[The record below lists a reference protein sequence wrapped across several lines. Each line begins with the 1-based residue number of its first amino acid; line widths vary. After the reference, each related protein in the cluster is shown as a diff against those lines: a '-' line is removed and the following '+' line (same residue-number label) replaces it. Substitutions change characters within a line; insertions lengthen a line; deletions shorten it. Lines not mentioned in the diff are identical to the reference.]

1 MTITPENIIFILKRS
16 LLEYSL
22 RHRIEN
28 IVYSFASNQNA
39 PFSSFNISSIRFELF
54 NMYVLVKHKKLDRFD
69 SVIGFLN
76 EFNMKFPNIITEQL
90 FNRVQTSLKALVC
103 LFICFFFKKFNL
115 IYVTT

>member
-1 MTITPENIIFILKRS
+1 MAITPENIIFILNRG

-28 IVYSFASNQNA
+28 IIYSFASNQKS

-54 NMYVLVKHKKLDRFD
+54 NMYILIKHKKLDRFD
-69 SVIGFLN
+69 SVINFLDV
-76 EFNMKFPNIITEQL
+76 FNSKFPNIVTEQL

-103 LFICFFFKKFNL
+103 
-115 IYVTT
+115 